1 MSVSSPGS
9 SRGAP
14 PYRNRL
20 GAFLPVL
27 LTHLPHCRIMDS
39 VTQIALGTAVG
50 EAVAGRDAG
59 NKAPLWGA
67 FFGLLPDLDVL
78 ANPFLTE
85 IEALTFHRSLS
96 HSLLFIAG
104 VTLVAG
110 YGLRRLH
117 ADREASA
124 QRWALLVAAVLLT
137 HVGLD
142 CLTTYG
148 TQIFWPFSHE
158 PVIYGTIFIIDPL
171 YTVPLLLGLGL
182 SFRWTPGTPARRW
195 ANYAGL
201 ALSSAYLVF
210 TVANKQYIN
219 HVFAT
224 ALEQEV
230 PHYERVFTAPTPFNN
245 LLWQGIA
252 ETEAGFYVGQY
263 SLLDSDRGINF
274 RYVPKQHELLG
285 PNADHPIVQRLRR
298 FSRGY
303 FIVREAAGG
312 DLLVHDLRFGRTD
325 VGLTPS
331 GQYIFTFRLPT
342 TSDGRITALERA
354 DPPLQIDGPLLRRFG
369 TRILGTPVPPP
380 PPDAKSR

>member
-1 MSVSSPGS
+1 
-9 SRGAP
+9 
-14 PYRNRL
+14 
-20 GAFLPVL
+20 
-27 LTHLPHCRIMDS
+27 MDS

-124 QRWALLVAAVLLT
+124 QRWALLVAVVLLT
-137 HVGLD
+137 HLGLD

-182 SFRWTPGTPARRW
+182 SFRWTPGTSARRW
-195 ANYAGL
+195 ANTVGL
-201 ALSSAYLVF
+201 VLSSVYLLL

-230 PHYERVFTAPTPFNN
+230 PNYKRVFTAPTPFNN

-252 ETEAGFYVGQY
+252 ETDEGFYVGQY
-263 SLLDSDRGINF
+263 SLLDSDRNIDF

-285 PNADHPIVQRLRR
+285 PNADDPIVQRLRR

-303 FIVREAAGG
+303 FIVRQAAGG

-331 GQYIFTFRLPT
+331 GQYIFTFRLLT
-342 TSDGRITALERA
+342 ASEGRITRLQRDEPAL
-354 DPPLQIDGPLLRRFG
+354 QVDGPLLRRFG
-369 TRILGTPVPPP
+369 ARILGTPVPPP